1 MLYKY
6 AVLFLLITLSAGVA
20 KAESSGDEPWREEM
34 KKLIY
39 SSRYFGPNAL
49 PIPTLHTGSVSNRW
63 EIEVR
68 GEYHHY
74 SGDKTKNWYGRLY
87 IPLEPTIFSGI
98 YKNRSR
104 S

>member
-49 PIPTLHTGSVSNRW
+49 PIPTMHSGSVSNRW
-63 EIEVR
+63 EVKYGANTIVTPEIKQ
-68 GEYHHY
+68 
-74 SGDKTKNWYGRLY
+74 KTGTVDYTFHW
-87 IPLEPTIFSGI
+87 
-98 YKNRSR
+98 
-104 S
+104 

>member
-49 PIPTLHTGSVSNRW
+49 HPNNAFWQCKQPMGS
-63 EIEVR
+63 
-68 GEYHHY
+68 
-74 SGDKTKNWYGRLY
+74 
-87 IPLEPTIFSGI
+87 
-98 YKNRSR
+98 
-104 S
+104 